1 MTETKKRIQELKAL
15 LPNVRER
22 VISVALLLALSVT
35 MMASASYA
43 WYTLSFAPEA
53 TEITTTVSSNGSLE
67 VALAGLYDDD
77 GNLREPFTSAIGDS
91 FSADGQTTVSANLT
105 WGNLINLSNNYG
117 IESLVLRPAT
127 LDLVGSNAFLSS
139 KVYSDDG
146 RVETSMTD
154 FGFTKWSVADTQLGT
169 YDFLYTAAQYYGVRA
184 ISSLI
189 YPDGKG
195 ELETKLSI
203 LDQMRG
209 DVITEYT
216 RIYCDD
222 DYIKTIQSIVQ
233 VYLDANVAALTD
245 ENATLTDVDCTE
257 FVPNL
262 HLMLDDFYENAVC
275 AYGDILAYMA
285 TIQTGTT
292 YTRETLS
299 RVNANDVVLSGLSDY
314 LTKLEKVVEEAC
326 EDMDAIA
333 VRYDDGETIT
343 WDDLEDIIFALIDI
357 NTVQITIAGK
367 TKTVTQW
374 MNDKTTLASAI
385 IGLKEVPV
393 YLNSG
398 AFWQFERQCGAYM
411 YIEFKLNIMGMSKP
425 TAKMTTTAAAA
436 GQPLFVADKDSTKT
450 KGGTVAPSNKV
461 AADTYGMVLDLWV
474 RTNAVDSIL
483 TLDGLAR
490 YTETKVP
497 RYVQIVVYDENNNP
511 TTESK
516 PVYFYNTYTVEK
528 IEGIEIE
535 KATEH
540 LVYADVDTDDID
552 SDGDT
557 TETIYRNTSS
567 RAVAYITETVDGEE
581 AARLV
586 TESDVEVK
594 YDIEINVNGFESSNR
609 VDESYEGML
618 YEGEISTT
626 QGSGSC
632 YIFYSSN
639 PEEADNTLKM
649 LSYLKLAFVDGNN
662 NWLADAKL
670 NVQYAYN
677 DNGKYIVPV
686 VITDSNCTY
695 TAKDGADK
703 ETEFYGITELNQ
715 NEATLISVVVY
726 LEGSGVDNSM
736 VLSGET
742 VTGKLNIQF
751 ASTLDIDSMFNT
763 DLAMQYL
770 SLSALINGEL
780 SAKFDYDGTPKTA
793 ELVATIDGI
802 SANSDVQAIFRRR
815 ISSTQGSSMDPVALT
830 YQEGKGWVANPQF
843 TMPGDYVLSGLWIN
857 GVEYSFPVVD
867 GKVSEVVVTVEGFAL
882 QSVMMYGS
890 ALAFTADNSTT
901 REVGVTFSVDKTLQP
916 SSVSARFL
924 SDTGEYVTAPMYWN
938 GSEWKGMATF
948 RYSGNYTLT
957 YLVLDGEYYELD
969 EQYQRTLTAYL
980 GLYTEVT
987 LVHPIVSVDDEIA
1000 TEDETGDVEDTG
1012 ETDRTDEEEVITS
1025 KLYTNRNLSFVFQR
1039 PEKVGFMVNVY
1050 TNDGQKLEG
1059 LENLYLAYADQ
1070 KNPSFPEQG
1079 LVPRLTWDGTCY
1091 YGEFMVGSASSYYFA
1106 YVRIGDSETI
1116 RKATQAPTINAAY
1129 PDPPEFAGSDT
1140 EELIITGN
1148 NLADGITT
1156 YPTKAVYQVTVK
1168 YGPGYSNVVAIFEN
1182 AHGEQRRVTA
1192 YEAGESS
1199 LGSEYTVYK
1208 FEFPTVTHGDNTT
1221 DQNGTWTVVGF
1232 EFYDVYGVGGFYH
1245 AAQGEENAVPY
1256 PVDIAEAD
1264 RSTYTVVQAIT
1275 VDPESI
1281 VLGVDADG
1289 KTTGAFMEDYTYS
1302 ELSGI
1307 TFAPIATDVALDPA
1321 WISSM
1326 TMTLIHNGDT
1336 STYGGYTVTESD
1348 DVADILEDYRNL
1360 TFTLTDSDGDG
1371 VFTVVGDDAT
1381 NKVYLAGTYKYTLT
1395 VKMTTGATYTFG
1407 GAKLLTV
1414 KSVTPSAT
1422 ITAITPT
1429 GSNPTR
1435 ITYTLKTLSWGRGT
1449 EPTFTAGTP
1458 ITSTFDQGEN
1468 KATVYAVATA
1478 DNDSQRHGSF
1488 TRPTLTITVAGIDS
1502 GCTASL
1508 ILPGGS
1514 ADEIVFSRT
1523 GNGIIKKTLGKV
1535 EQITSWTSN
1544 FIYTHTLSAYY
1555 GHGEQK
1561 IETMTIVKSGVTFT
1575 VTLEKP
1581 VVINNPSSVNQ

>member
-1 MTETKKRIQELKAL
+1 MTETKRRIKELRAL
-15 LPNVRER
+15 LPNVREK
-22 VISVALLLALSVT
+22 VISVALLLAISLAMV
-35 MMASASYA
+35 ASASYA

-67 VALAGLYDDD
+67 VALAGLYDED
-77 GNLREPFTSAIGDS
+77 GNLIQPLASGTADS
-91 FSADGQTTVSANLT
+91 FSADGQTTVLANLT

-127 LDLVGSNAFLSS
+127 LDLVGSDSFLSS

-154 FGFTKWSVADTQLGT
+154 FGFTKWTVADTQLGT
-169 YDFLYTAAQYYGVRA
+169 YDFLYTAAQYHGVRA

-216 RIYCDD
+216 RIYSDD
-222 DYIKTIQSIVQ
+222 DYITTIRSIVQ

-245 ENATLTDVDCTE
+245 ENATITDVDCTD

-275 AYGDILAYMA
+275 AYGDVLAYMA

-292 YTRETLS
+292 YTRETLNQ
-299 RVNANDVVLSGLSDY
+299 VNTGDVVLSGLSDY

-326 EDMDAIA
+326 EDMDAIV
-333 VRYDDGETIT
+333 VRHGNDETIT
-343 WDDLEDIIFALIDI
+343 WEDLEDIIYALIDI
-357 NTVQITIAGK
+357 NTVQITVAGK
-367 TKTVTQW
+367 TKTVSAW

-385 IGLKEVPV
+385 LGGLKEVPV

-398 AFWQFERQCGAYM
+398 AFWQFERLCGVYM
-411 YIEFKLNIMGMSKP
+411 HIEFQLSIMNISKP
-425 TAKMTTTAAAA
+425 TAKMTTTAADA

-474 RTNAVDSIL
+474 RTNATDSIL

-497 RYVQIVVYDENNNP
+497 RYVQIVVYDENKNP

-516 PVYFYNTYTVEK
+516 QVYFYNTYTVET
-528 IEGIEIE
+528 IEGIDIE

-552 SDGDT
+552 GDGDT

-567 RAVAYITETVDGEE
+567 RAVAYITETVDGEDVS
-581 AARLV
+581 RLV

-662 NWLADAKL
+662 SWLADAKL
-670 NVQYAYN
+670 NVEYAYN
-677 DNGKYIVPV
+677 DNGKYIVPI

-703 ETEFYGITELNQ
+703 DTTFYGITELEQ

-751 ASTLDIDSMFNT
+751 ASTSNLDSMFNT

-770 SLSALINGEL
+770 ALSALINGEL
-780 SAKFDYDGTPKTA
+780 TAKFDYDGTPKTA
-793 ELVATIDGI
+793 ELVATIEGI

-815 ISSTQGSSMDPVALT
+815 ISATQGSSMDPVALT

-843 TMPGDYVLSGLWIN
+843 TMPGEYVLSGLWIN

-867 GKVSEVVVTVEGFAL
+867 GKVSEVTVTVEGFAL
-882 QSVMMYGS
+882 QSVTMYGS
-890 ALAFTADNSTT
+890 SLAFTADNSVT
-901 REVGVTFSVDKTLQP
+901 REVGVTFSVDKSLQP
-916 SSVSARFL
+916 SNVSARFL
-924 SDTGEYVTAPMYWN
+924 SESGEYVTALMYWN
-938 GSEWKGMATF
+938 GNEWKGTATF
-948 RYSGNYTLT
+948 RNSGNYTLT

-969 EQYQRTLTAYL
+969 EQYRRTLTAYL
-980 GLYTEVT
+980 GLYAEVT
-987 LVHPIVSVDDEIA
+987 LVYPIVNPDEGTETVIEADD
-1000 TEDETGDVEDTG
+1000 TGD
-1012 ETDRTDEEEVITS
+1012 TDEEETVTS
-1025 KLYTNRNLSFVFQR
+1025 KLYTNRNLSFVYQG

-1050 TNDGQKLEG
+1050 TNDGTKLEG
-1059 LENLYLAYADQ
+1059 LENLFLAYADQ
-1070 KNPSFPEQG
+1070 KNPSFPEMG
-1079 LVPRLTWDGTCY
+1079 LAPRLTWDGTCY
-1091 YGEFMVGSASSYYFA
+1091 YGEFVVGSASSYYFA
-1106 YVRIGDSETI
+1106 YVRIGDTETI

-1156 YPTKAVYQVTVK
+1156 YPTKAVYQATVK

-1182 AHGEQRRVTA
+1182 ASGDQKRVTA
-1192 YEAGESS
+1192 YEAGTSN

-1208 FEFPTVTHGDNTT
+1208 FEFPSVTHSDNTT
-1221 DQNGTWTVVGF
+1221 DQNGTWAVVGF

-1245 AAQGEENAVPY
+1245 AAQGEENAVAY
-1256 PVDIAEAD
+1256 PVNLAEAD
-1264 RSTYTVVQAIT
+1264 RSTYTVIQAVT
-1275 VDPESI
+1275 VDPESV

-1289 KTTGAFMEDYTYS
+1289 NTTGAFMEDYTYTD
-1302 ELSGI
+1302 LAGI
-1307 TFAPIATDVALDPA
+1307 TFAPAATGVALDPA
-1321 WISSM
+1321 WINSM
-1326 TMTLIHNGDT
+1326 ILTLVHNGDT
-1336 STYGGYTVTESD
+1336 SKHGGYTVTESD
-1348 DVADILEDYRNL
+1348 DIADILEGYRNL

-1371 VFTVVGDDAT
+1371 VFNIVGDDST
-1381 NKVYLAGTYKYTLT
+1381 NKVYCAGTYKYTLV
-1395 VKMTTGATYTFG
+1395 VKTTNGATYTFG
-1407 GAKLLTV
+1407 GDNLLTV

-1435 ITYTLKTLSWGRGT
+1435 ITYTTRSLKWYEGGGT
-1449 EPTFTAGTP
+1449 EPTFTATGNQNSSFTAYA
-1458 ITSTFDQGEN
+1458 
-1468 KATVYAVATA
+1468 ATIYAVATA
-1478 DNDSQRHGSF
+1478 DNSTQRHGSF
-1488 TRPTLTITVAGIDS
+1488 TQPTLTLTIAGVTSDS
-1502 GCTASL
+1502 VVSL
-1508 ILPGGS
+1508 VLPGGNS
-1514 ADEIVFSRT
+1514 SDITFSRT
-1523 GNGIIKKTLGKV
+1523 GNGTIKQTLGTV
-1535 EQITSWTSN
+1535 SQIKSWTSN
-1544 FIYTHTLSAYY
+1544 VVLTHTLSAYY
-1555 GHGEQK
+1555 GHGEQN

-1581 VVINNPSSVNQ
+1581 VVINNPSSVNQG